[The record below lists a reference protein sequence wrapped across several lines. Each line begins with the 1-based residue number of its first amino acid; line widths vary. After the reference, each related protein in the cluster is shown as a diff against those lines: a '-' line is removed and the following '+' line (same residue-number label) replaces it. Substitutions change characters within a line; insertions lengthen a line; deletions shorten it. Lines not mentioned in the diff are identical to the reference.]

1 MANTFRMTR
10 GAIDRIA
17 KSSEIRQLC
26 LGAANGIAS
35 AAEGIMPEATYKTD
49 VVTGQTRA
57 RARVRAYPP
66 DWEDADARREFYQF
80 PPIFGIQPRI

>member
-1 MANTFRMTR
+1 
-10 GAIDRIA
+10 
-17 KSSEIRQLC
+17 
-26 LGAANGIAS
+26 
-35 AAEGIMPEATYKTD
+35 MPEATYKTD